1 MKKWKSI
8 VFCVAFIVIAL
19 FLTTGCGSPKN
30 SNPEILIKNI
40 FGESKKGNDNGV
52 TEIRH
57 NDETCMW

>member
-1 MKKWKSI
+1 M
-8 VFCVAFIVIAL
+8 AFIVIAL